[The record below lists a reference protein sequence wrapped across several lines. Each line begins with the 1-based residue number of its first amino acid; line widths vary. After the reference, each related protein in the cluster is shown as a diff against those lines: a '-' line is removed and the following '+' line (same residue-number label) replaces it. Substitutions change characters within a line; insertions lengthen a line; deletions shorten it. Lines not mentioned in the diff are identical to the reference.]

1 MKRHNTIQRNLV
13 LEAIRTMK
21 SHVTAEE
28 VFEFI
33 RKNHPHIGKG
43 TIYRNPGILAEEGEI
58 RRVEIPD
65 GPDRFDFTLKDHYH
79 VRCIRCGEVFD
90 VKMDVLSDLMSKV
103 RGPRGMEFLDYDI
116 SFKGICPECRTK

>member
-1 MKRHNTIQRNLV
+1 MKRRNTIQRNLV
-13 LEAIRTMK
+13 LEAIHTMK

-33 RKNHPHIGKG
+33 RKKHPHIGKG
-43 TIYRNPGILAEEGEI
+43 TIYRNLGILAEEGEI

-90 VKMDVLSDLMSKV
+90 VTMDVLSDLMSKV
-103 RGPRGMEFLDYDI
+103 RGPQGMEFLDYDI
-116 SFKGICPECRTK
+116 SFKGICPDCRTK

>member
-1 MKRHNTIQRNLV
+1 MKRRNTIQRNLV

-43 TIYRNPGILAEEGEI
+43 TIYRNLGILAEEGEI

-79 VRCIRCGEVFD
+79 VRCIRCGKVFD
-90 VKMDVLSDLMSKV
+90 VKMDVLSDLMAKV
-103 RGPRGMEFLDYDI
+103 RGPQGMEFLDYDI
-116 SFKGICPECRTK
+116 SFKGICPDCRTK

>member
-1 MKRHNTIQRNLV
+1 MKQRNTIQRNLV

-33 RKNHPHIGKG
+33 RKAHPNIGKG
-43 TIYRNPGILAEEGEI
+43 TIYRNLGILAEEGEI

-90 VKMDVLSDLMSKV
+90 VKMDVLSDLMAKV
-103 RGPRGMEFLDYDI
+103 RGPQGMEFLDYDI
-116 SFKGICPECRTK
+116 SFKGICPDCRTK